1 MWGVSGLTL
10 YHVAARQKPEA
21 LCVCHQFVDTLLK
34 IELYA
39 VQGAAIAA
47 AVCATQQDIGRG
59 AQAQE
64 RCSPE
69 GSLRFAICCSG
80 YPSPVQEYQQH
91 QRGLA
96 SIGLPSLHIYGARD
110 EDRQITALESRALAE
125 HFDITQ
131 RYVIEHSSGHVI
143 PSSKAVVTR
152 IRDFLKRHAMKQP
165 G

>member
-1 MWGVSGLTL
+1 M
-10 YHVAARQKPEA
+10 
-21 LCVCHQFVDTLLK
+21 CHQFVDTLLK